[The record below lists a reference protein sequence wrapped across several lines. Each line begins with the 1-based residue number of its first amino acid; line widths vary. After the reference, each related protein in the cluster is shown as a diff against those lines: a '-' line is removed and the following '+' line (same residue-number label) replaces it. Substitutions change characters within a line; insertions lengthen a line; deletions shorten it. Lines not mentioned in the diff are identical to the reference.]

1 MKDSHK
7 AISERKEDTHKGNYG
22 RVVVVAGSTGMS
34 GAAYLCAQAAL
45 VSGCGLVNL
54 AIPKSLN
61 NCMEV
66 KLTEVIT
73 NPQEETKEGT
83 FSAKAYTG
91 IYELTQQATA
101 VALGCGITIHP
112 QVKNLIKKLIREIN
126 VPLVIDADALNSI
139 ADEVSIL
146 KEAKNDIVITP
157 HPGEMGRLCN
167 LDSKAV
173 QADRIKLAKKFSLKY
188 NVITVL
194 KGYQTVVVDKNGNQY
209 INTTGN
215 SGMASAGVGDVLT
228 GMIASFIAQGLETYG
243 AAKLGV
249 YLHGLSGDLA
259 AAKRGQVSL
268 IATNVLECIPEAIQ
282 KI

>member
-1 MKDSHK
+1 VLRP
-7 AISERKEDTHKGNYG
+7 I
-22 RVVVVAGSTGMS
+22 
-34 GAAYLCAQAAL
+34 L
-45 VSGCGLVNL
+45 
-54 AIPKSLN
+54 
-61 NCMEV
+61 
-66 KLTEVIT
+66 
-73 NPQEETKEGT
+73 
-83 FSAKAYTG
+83 G

-101 VALGCGITIHP
+101 VAIGCGITIHP

-194 KGYQTVVVDKNGNQY
+194 KGYQTVIVDKNGNQY